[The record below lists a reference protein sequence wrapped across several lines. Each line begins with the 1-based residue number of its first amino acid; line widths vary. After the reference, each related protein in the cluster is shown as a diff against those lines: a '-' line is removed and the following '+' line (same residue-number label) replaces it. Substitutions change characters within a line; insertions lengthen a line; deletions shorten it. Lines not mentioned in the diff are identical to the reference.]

1 MARAPSVQAGLA
13 VGREARAL
21 RRLQAHHAFA
31 AKHAR
36 IICTISRRGVC
47 FIMLLTVSK
56 RVEFSASRRLFAP
69 KFSAEENRKLF
80 GEESTARYGTGR
92 NYVAYFVFSGQ
103 PDTTTGMLINIS
115 EIKERAGEIIHH
127 RYDHRFL
134 NEDNPAFRDRV
145 PTAENICRQLLDDV
159 APLFDGNPARL
170 VAVHLRETPERSAT
184 AYAGGPIEANYW
196 FDFSATRRTISPH
209 LSASEN
215 ERLFGI
221 STGEHGHNYR
231 ARLTLRADSTPP
243 EPALGTHEEIS
254 SLICLFR
261 TQLDHK
267 NLNRAVDALRGK
279 PITTESL
286 ARFILQSGSGK
297 VPLSRVRLHER
308 DDFFAETWIDSGMFL
323 GMREVF
329 SAAHRLH
336 VPSFSDRLNAELFG
350 KCNNPRGHGHRYVA
364 EATIGGEYDERSGAL
379 ANFEELRNA
388 LGRALA
394 PWRDK
399 HLDLETEEF
408 RDQPSTGENIVRAL
422 WPKLDNALQQ
432 RLVRLR
438 LWETANNRF
447 TLRRV

>member
-1 MARAPSVQAGLA
+1 
-13 VGREARAL
+13 
-21 RRLQAHHAFA
+21 
-31 AKHAR
+31 
-36 IICTISRRGVC
+36 
-47 FIMLLTVSK
+47 MLLTVSK
-56 RVEFSASRRLFAP
+56 RVEFSASRRLFVP

-92 NYVAYFVFSGQ
+92 NYVAYFIFTGQ
-103 PDTTTGMLINIS
+103 PDATTGMLINIS
-115 EIKERAGEIIHH
+115 EIKKRAGEIIHD

-134 NEDNPAFRDRV
+134 NDDNPAFRDKV
-145 PTAENICRQLLDDV
+145 PTAENVCWQLLDDV

-184 AYAGGPIEANYW
+184 AYADGPIEANYW
-196 FDFSATRRTISPH
+196 FNFSAARRTISPH

-221 STGEHGHNYR
+221 FTGEHGHNYR
-231 ARLTLRADSTPP
+231 ARLTLRADWPP
-243 EPALGTHEEIS
+243 QEPALGKQEEIS
-254 SLICLFR
+254 GLIRSL
-261 TQLDHK
+261 QAELDHK
-267 NLNRAVDALRGK
+267 NLNHDVDALRGK
-279 PITTESL
+279 PTTTESVS
-286 ARFILQSGSGK
+286 RFIFQSGSSK
-297 VPLSRVRLHER
+297 RLPLSRVRLHER
-308 DDFFAETWIDSGMFL
+308 DDFFAEAWSDGGMFL
-323 GMREVF
+323 GVREAF

-336 VPSFSDRLNAELFG
+336 VSSFSDTQNAELFG

-388 LGRALA
+388 LGQALA

-408 RDQPSTGENIVRAL
+408 HDKPSTGENIVRAL
-422 WPKLDNALQQ
+422 WPKIDNSLQQ
-432 RLVRLR
+432 SLVRLR